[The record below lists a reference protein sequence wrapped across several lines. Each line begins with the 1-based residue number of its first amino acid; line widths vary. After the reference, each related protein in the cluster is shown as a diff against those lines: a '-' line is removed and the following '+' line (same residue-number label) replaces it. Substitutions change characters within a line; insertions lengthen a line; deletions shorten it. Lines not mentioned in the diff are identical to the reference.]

1 MNDEKEQAEQRH
13 LKIKKIMTIVGA
25 AMLLVG
31 LILIIVFFIDFVRS
45 VSSSKFGPPEL
56 FWLSFIG
63 FPMAAIGGSV
73 LLAARRGDIA
83 KFSMRE
89 NSTVVNEYS
98 ERIAP
103 AARNFA
109 SAAREGFLDD
119 ADKVVCAKCGEKSD
133 SDAAFCTACGAEL
146 KTVCNRC
153 GGKNDANAKF
163 CKHCG
168 EPFGKEI

>member
-13 LKIKKIMTIVGA
+13 LKVKKIMTIVGA
-25 AMLLVG
+25 ALLAVG
-31 LILIIVFFIDFVRS
+31 VILIIVFFIDFVNS
-45 VSSSKFGPPEL
+45 LSSSKFGPPEL

-63 FPMAAIGGSV
+63 FPMTGIGCS
-73 LLAARRGDIA
+73 LLFTARRGDIA

-89 NSTVVNEYS
+89 NSTVINEYS

-109 SAAREGFLDD
+109 SAAREGFSDD
-119 ADKVVCAKCGEKSD
+119 ADKVVCAKCGEKLERG
-133 SDAAFCTACGAEL
+133 AAFCTACGAEL
-146 KTVCNRC
+146 KVVCNKC

-168 EPFGKEI
+168 ASF